1 MRVRT
6 INKSDDATQH
16 ALLRTTPLPPP
27 ASSTTRHPTHA
38 LQLILQFVLVPS
50 SPRRRPDCHL
60 QGSTP
65 HSTPHFHSSECAIEL
80 QLLLLPHP
88 PNSCY
93 TIALTS
99 TQHTSSVQC
108 HTANAYAEEV
118 ESISVPCTE
127 TASTAATAD
136 AASAAAAERSLIF
149 TSVSRCNRH
158 SDTPQTIIQHA
169 KSDILPCQST
179 STSSQPGSWRKPNSF
194 PTPQCPPPM
203 GRRKRLAR
211 EQGSRRAGRQESPGA
226 LPYPPILR
234 SVTHLVLPPSSHKSC
249 NRVTNGLK
257 SRPSSQSLTHRF
269 GTTSCVT

>member
-179 STSSQPGSWRKPNSF
+179 STSSQPGSWRETKLISHAPMPTSNGTEEKASKRAGEQESRETGKPWCFALPSH
-194 PTPQCPPPM
+194 PPQCDTP
-203 GRRKRLAR
+203 R
-211 EQGSRRAGRQESPGA
+211 
-226 LPYPPILR
+226 
-234 SVTHLVLPPSSHKSC
+234 TPSII
-249 NRVTNGLK
+249 T
-257 SRPSSQSLTHRF
+257 
-269 GTTSCVT
+269 